1 MGGNAHINY
10 LNMQKK
16 DEADISEEELANADL
31 EEELG
36 EYDGSLQMAY
46 DDYQRTELQAII
58 NNQYN
63 YGGY

>member
-1 MGGNAHINY
+1 
-10 LNMQKK
+10 MQKK